1 VTAIRILPEM
11 VSNRIAAG
19 EVVERPASVVK
30 ELVENALDAGSSRIV
45 VAVEKGGRTLI
56 EISDNGTGMQ
66 PDDALLCIE
75 RYATSKLQTEADL
88 FSIKTLGFRGEAL
101 PSIAAVSRFSL
112 TTRHKS
118 RETGTR
124 IEIQGG
130 KIQSVA
136 ETGAA
141 PGTLI
146 AVRNLF
152 YNVPARRKF
161 LKTTATE
168 MAHISDTVAGIALGW
183 PGVHFQLLHNGKLIK
198 NWAPASAQDR
208 IADVL
213 GNALGDGLIPVQS
226 EDSQLRFSGWISS
239 PGLVRSTPD
248 AIYVYVN
255 GRRVY
260 DRMIRHALLEGFRG
274 RLLKGRFPAAVLFV
288 CIPCDQVDV
297 NVHPTKHEVR
307 FAAQE
312 IVHQSVAETI
322 AHVLKTRD
330 LAGWKSPAF
339 SERHRPAVMEP
350 PPACG
355 PPESAPK
362 LFEIDS
368 PAASASDTPCP
379 GLWPKKRFGDLRII
393 GQLHD
398 TYILCEAGHELILID
413 QHAAHERILFEKLQ
427 ARDIGPSQKLLIPET
442 VDLGYRQAASIE
454 KLIPELRSRGIE
466 IEAFGGTT
474 FVVSAVPQFLGLEE
488 IQPLIVELAETMSA
502 LGVSADLAA
511 LQDRFLASMACHGA
525 IRAGQRLNDEEA
537 QTLLRQLDD
546 CKTPAHCPHGRPTW
560 ISWDLKSI
568 ERSFKRIV

>member
-1 VTAIRILPEM
+1 MTAIKILPEM

-30 ELVENALDAGSSRIV
+30 ELVENALDAESSRIV
-45 VAVEKGGRTLI
+45 VAVEKGGRSLI

-88 FSIKTLGFRGEAL
+88 FAIKTLGFRGEAL
-101 PSIAAVSRFSL
+101 PSIAAVSRFTL

-130 KIQSVA
+130 RIQSVT
-136 ETGAA
+136 EVGAA

-168 MAHISDTVAGIALGW
+168 MAHIADTVAGIALAS
-183 PGVHFQLLHNGKLIK
+183 PGVHFQLSHDGKLIK
-198 NWAPASAQDR
+198 NWVSASAQDR

-213 GNALGDGLIPVQS
+213 GNTLGDGLIPVQL
-226 EDSQLRFSGWISS
+226 EDERLRFSGWISS

-248 AIYVYVN
+248 AIFIYVN
-255 GRRVY
+255 GRRVH
-260 DRMIRHALLEGFRG
+260 DRMVRHALLEGFRG
-274 RLLKGRFPAAVLFV
+274 RLLKGRYPAAVLFV
-288 CIPCDQVDV
+288 RVPSDQVDV

-312 IVHQSVAETI
+312 MVHQSVSQAI
-322 AHVLKTRD
+322 ADVLKARD
-330 LAGWKSPAF
+330 RVGWKSPAVF
-339 SERHRPAVMEP
+339 TRPGPSVMETA
-350 PPACG
+350 PACQ
-355 PPESAPK
+355 PAQSAPK
-362 LFEIDS
+362 LFEVDS
-368 PAASASDTPCP
+368 PAAFVSDGPSSA
-379 GLWPKKRFGDLRII
+379 LWPKKRFEDLRII

-398 TYILCEAGHELILID
+398 AYLLCEAGRELILID

-427 ARDIGPSQKLLIPET
+427 ARDIGPSQKLLIPEA
-442 VDLGYRQAASIE
+442 VDLSYRQAASIE
-454 KLIPELRSRGIE
+454 KLIPELRLRGIE

-488 IQPLIVELAETMSA
+488 IQPLIVELAETISA
-502 LGVSADLAA
+502 LGVSADLDA

-525 IRAGQRLNDEEA
+525 IRSGQRLNDEEA
-537 QTLLRQLDD
+537 RMLLRQLDD
-546 CKTPAHCPHGRPTW
+546 CRIPAHCPHGRPTW

>member
-1 VTAIRILPEM
+1 M

-30 ELVENALDAGSSRIV
+30 ELVENALDAESSRIV
-45 VAVEKGGRTLI
+45 IGVEKGGRSLI
-56 EISDNGTGMQ
+56 EISDNGTGMR

-101 PSIAAVSRFSL
+101 PSIAAVSKFTL

-130 KIQSVA
+130 RIQSVT
-136 ETGAA
+136 EVGAA

-168 MAHISDTVAGIALGW
+168 MAHIADTVAGISLAS
-183 PGVHFQLLHNGKLIK
+183 PGVHFQLYHDGKLIK
-198 NWAPASAQDR
+198 NWVSASAQDR

-213 GNALGDGLIPVQS
+213 GNALGDGLIPVQL
-226 EDSQLRFSGWISS
+226 EDERLRFSGWISS

-248 AIYVYVN
+248 AIFIYVN
-255 GRRVY
+255 GRRVH
-260 DRMIRHALLEGFRG
+260 DRMVRHALLEGFRG
-274 RLLKGRFPAAVLFV
+274 RLLKGRYPAAVLFV
-288 CIPCDQVDV
+288 RVPSDQVDV

-312 IVHQSVAETI
+312 MVHQSVSQAI
-322 AHVLKTRD
+322 ADVLKARD
-330 LAGWKSPAF
+330 RVGWKSPAVF
-339 SERHRPAVMEP
+339 TRPGPSVMETA
-350 PPACG
+350 PACQ
-355 PPESAPK
+355 PAQSAPK
-362 LFEIDS
+362 LFEVDS
-368 PAASASDTPCP
+368 PAAFVSDGPSSA
-379 GLWPKKRFGDLRII
+379 LWPKKRFEDLRII

-398 TYILCEAGHELILID
+398 AYILCEAGRELILID

-427 ARDIGPSQKLLIPET
+427 ARDIGPSQKLLIPEA
-442 VDLGYRQAASIE
+442 VDLSYRQAASIE
-454 KLIPELRSRGIE
+454 KLIPELRLRGIE

-488 IQPLIVELAETMSA
+488 IQPLIVELAETISA
-502 LGVSADLAA
+502 LGVSADLDA

-525 IRAGQRLNDEEA
+525 IRSGQRLNDEEA
-537 QTLLRQLDD
+537 RMLLRQLDG
-546 CKTPAHCPHGRPTW
+546 CRIPAHCPHGRPTW

>member
-1 VTAIRILPEM
+1 MTAIKILPEM
-11 VSNRIAAG
+11 VSNKIAAG

-30 ELVENALDAGSSRIV
+30 ELVENALDAESSRIV
-45 VAVEKGGRTLI
+45 VGVEKGGRSLI

-101 PSIAAVSRFSL
+101 PSIAAVSRFTL

-124 IEIQGG
+124 IEIHGG
-130 KIQSVA
+130 RIQSVA
-136 ETGAA
+136 EVGAA

-146 AVRNLF
+146 SVRNLF

-168 MAHISDTVAGIALGW
+168 MAHIADTVAGIALGW
-183 PGVHFQLLHNGKLIK
+183 PEVHFQLSHNGKLIK
-198 NWAPASAQDR
+198 NWVSASAQDR

-213 GNALGDGLIPVQS
+213 GNALGDGLIPVQLE
-226 EDSQLRFSGWISS
+226 EDRFRFSGWISS
-239 PGLVRSTPD
+239 PGLARSTPD
-248 AIYVYVN
+248 AIFIYVN
-255 GRRVY
+255 GRRVH

-288 CIPCDQVDV
+288 RVPCDRVDV
-297 NVHPTKHEVR
+297 NVHPTKNEVR

-312 IVHQSVAETI
+312 IVHQSVARAVSESLQ
-322 AHVLKTRD
+322 ARD
-330 LAGWKSPAF
+330 GTGWKSPAV
-339 SERHRPAVMEP
+339 SSRPDPAVMETA
-350 PPACG
+350 PAYR
-355 PPESAPK
+355 PSESAPK
-362 LFEIDS
+362 LFETDF
-368 PAASASDTPCP
+368 PTAFASDLSFP
-379 GLWPKKRFGDLRII
+379 GLWPKKRFEDLRII
-393 GQLHD
+393 GRLFD
-398 TYILCEAGHELILID
+398 TYILCEAGDELILID

-427 ARDIGPSQKLLIPET
+427 ARDTGPSQKLLIPET
-442 VDLGYRQAASIE
+442 LDLGYRQAASIE

-474 FVVSAVPQFLGLEE
+474 YVVSAVPPFLGPNE
-488 IQPLIVELAETMSA
+488 IQPLIVELAETMST
-502 LGVSADLAA
+502 LGISADLASF
-511 LQDRFLASMACHGA
+511 QDRFLASMACHGA

-537 QTLLRQLDD
+537 RMLLRQLDD
-546 CKTPAHCPHGRPTW
+546 CKMPAHCPHGRPTW
-560 ISWDLKSI
+560 ISWDLTSI

>member
-1 VTAIRILPEM
+1 MTAIKILPEM
-11 VSNRIAAG
+11 VSNKIAAG

-30 ELVENALDAGSSRIV
+30 ELVENALDAESSRIV
-45 VAVEKGGRTLI
+45 VAVEKGGRSLI

-101 PSIAAVSRFSL
+101 PSIAAVSRFTL

-130 KIQSVA
+130 RIQSVT
-136 ETGAA
+136 EVGAA

-168 MAHISDTVAGIALGW
+168 MAHIADTVAGIALGW
-183 PGVHFQLLHNGKLIK
+183 PRVHFQLSHDGKLIK

-213 GNALGDGLIPVQS
+213 GNALGDGLIPVQL
-226 EDSQLRFSGWISS
+226 EDERLRFSGWISS
-239 PGLVRSTPD
+239 PGLARSTPD
-248 AIYVYVN
+248 AIFIYVN
-255 GRRVY
+255 GRRVH
-260 DRMIRHALLEGFRG
+260 DRMVRHALLEGFRG
-274 RLLKGRFPAAVLFV
+274 RLLKGRYPAAVLFV
-288 CIPCDQVDV
+288 RIPCDQVDV

-312 IVHQSVAETI
+312 MVHQSVSQAITD
-322 AHVLKTRD
+322 VLKARD
-330 LAGWKSPAF
+330 RVGWKSPEVSA
-339 SERHRPAVMEP
+339 RPGPAVMETA
-350 PPACG
+350 PACQ
-355 PPESAPK
+355 PAQSAPK

-368 PAASASDTPCP
+368 PAEFVSDGPSSA
-379 GLWPKKRFGDLRII
+379 LWPKKRFEDLRII

-398 TYILCEAGHELILID
+398 AYILCEAGRELILID
-413 QHAAHERILFEKLQ
+413 QHAAHERVLFEKLQ
-427 ARDIGPSQKLLIPET
+427 AGDTGPSQKLLIPET
-442 VDLGYRQAASIE
+442 VDLSCRQAASIE
-454 KLIPELRSRGIE
+454 KLIPELRLRGIE

-488 IQPLIVELAETMSA
+488 IQPLIVEMAETISA
-502 LGVSADLAA
+502 LGVSADLDA

-525 IRAGQRLNDEEA
+525 IRSGQRLNDEEA
-537 QTLLRQLDD
+537 RMLLRQLDD
-546 CKTPAHCPHGRPTW
+546 CRIPAHCPHGRPTW

>member
-1 VTAIRILPEM
+1 MTAIKILPEII
-11 VSNRIAAG
+11 SNKIAAG

-30 ELVENALDAGSSRIV
+30 ELVENALDAESSRIV
-45 VAVEKGGRTLI
+45 IGVEKGGRSLI
-56 EISDNGTGMQ
+56 EISDNGAGMR

-101 PSIAAVSRFSL
+101 PSIAAVSRFTL

-130 KIQSVA
+130 RIQSVT
-136 ETGAA
+136 EVGAA

-168 MAHISDTVAGIALGW
+168 MAHIADTVAGISLAS
-183 PGVHFQLLHNGKLIK
+183 PGVHFQLFHDGKLIK
-198 NWAPASAQDR
+198 NWVSASAQDR

-213 GNALGDGLIPVQS
+213 GNALGDGLISVQL
-226 EDSQLRFSGWISS
+226 EDERLRFSGWISS

-248 AIYVYVN
+248 AIFIYVN
-255 GRRVY
+255 GRRVH
-260 DRMIRHALLEGFRG
+260 DRMVRHALLEGFRG
-274 RLLKGRFPAAVLFV
+274 RLLKGRYPAAVLFV
-288 CIPCDQVDV
+288 RVPCDQVDV

-312 IVHQSVAETI
+312 MVHQSVSQAI
-322 AHVLKTRD
+322 ADVLKARD
-330 LAGWKSPAF
+330 RVGWKSPAV
-339 SERHRPAVMEP
+339 STRPGPAVMEAA
-350 PPACG
+350 PACQ
-355 PPESAPK
+355 PPQSAPK
-362 LFEIDS
+362 LFEVDS
-368 PAASASDTPCP
+368 SAAFVSDGPSSA
-379 GLWPKKRFGDLRII
+379 LWPKKRFEDLRII

-398 TYILCEAGHELILID
+398 AYILCEAGRELILID

-427 ARDIGPSQKLLIPET
+427 ARDIGPSQKLLIPEA
-442 VDLGYRQAASIE
+442 VDLSYRQAASIE
-454 KLIPELRSRGIE
+454 KLIPELRLRGIE

-474 FVVSAVPQFLGLEE
+474 FVVSAVPQFLCLEE
-488 IQPLIVELAETMSA
+488 IQPLIVELAETISA
-502 LGVSADLAA
+502 LGVSADLDA

-525 IRAGQRLNDEEA
+525 IRSGQRLNDEEA
-537 QTLLRQLDD
+537 RMLLRQLDG
-546 CKTPAHCPHGRPTW
+546 CRIPAHCPHGRPTW